1 MDLDQIADTLRETVR
16 VALLVSSPLLASAM
30 LVGLVISIF
39 QAATQINEQTLTF
52 VPKIVVVL
60 GLLAALF
67 PWMMTVIR
75 DFGLQLMANVAGG
88 G

>member
-1 MDLDQIADTLRETVR
+1 MGLDQIADTLRETVR

-30 LVGLVISIF
+30 LVGLLISIF

-75 DFGLQLMANVAGG
+75 DFAFQLMASVAGG